1 MKAPTAEVAN
11 SIFGD
16 KLYQK
21 RARLTLPILVRQ
33 AEAGSAIFYSDLA
46 KELNIPNPRNLNYVL
61 GSIGK
66 GLEELSRQWGVD
78 IPPIQCIVC
87 NKSTRLPGEGI
98 GWFLDKSDEN
108 SKLLFT
114 GLSNKEKKTVVDNE
128 LIKIYLYRDW
138 EKVLK
143 ALSLSP
149 IKNSFSDLVI
159 AASNFKGGGESQAH
173 KTLKEYVAKHPKV
186 IGLKI
191 NTPRGETERP
201 LPSGDCLD
209 VSFSTKK
216 EWVAVEVKSAISN
229 DADILRGL
237 FQCVKYRAVI
247 EAVQATGAVP
257 QNGRAVLVLE
267 GGFPAKLLPMKN
279 ILGVEVFE
287 FVIPNK
293 S

>member
-1 MKAPTAEVAN
+1 MKAPTAQVAN

-21 RARLTLPILVRQ
+21 RARLALPILVRQ

-46 KELNIPNPRNLNYVL
+46 KELSIPNPRNLNFVL

-66 GLEELSRQWGVD
+66 GLKELSHQWGVD

-87 NKSTRLPGEGI
+87 NKSTGLPGEGV
-98 GWFLDKSDEN
+98 GWFLDKTDKN
-108 SKLLFT
+108 NKLSFT
-114 GLSNKEKKTVVDNE
+114 GLSNKEKKAIVDNE
-128 LIKIYLYRDW
+128 LIEIYLYRDW

-143 ALSLSP
+143 ALSLKP
-149 IKNSFSDLVI
+149 VKNNFSDLVN
-159 AASNFKGGGESQAH
+159 AASHFRGGGESLAH
-173 KTLKEYVAKHPKV
+173 KALKEYVAKHPEA
-186 IGLKI
+186 IGLKDG
-191 NTPRGETERP
+191 NLGETEKP

-216 EWVAVEVKSAISN
+216 EWVAVEIKSRIS
-229 DADILRGL
+229 DEADILRGL

-247 EAVQATGAVP
+247 EAVQASEGMS
-257 QNGRAVLVLE
+257 QSGRAVLVLE
-267 GGFPAKLLPMKN
+267 SGFPAKLLPIKN
-279 ILGVEVFE
+279 ILGIEVFE
-287 FVIPNK
+287 FVVPQN